1 LLSRSPDN
9 IRVSADEIN
18 AEDSILTSLSSY
30 CTAAKEALDF
40 LDKIVKS
47 VAPAPPSTAAKDAD
61 TKPSSSSRL
70 TSSKEEEAYIFLS
83 MEAGHFHL
91 LEAGAAGERYAH
103 TKEASDRDLQ
113 MKHLEETKDTMDK
126 CGKML
131 DGFDSVE
138 SGVSASYY
146 RVCGDYHK
154 VS

>member
-1 LLSRSPDN
+1 
-9 IRVSADEIN
+9 
-18 AEDSILTSLSSY
+18 
-30 CTAAKEALDF
+30 
-40 LDKIVKS
+40 
-47 VAPAPPSTAAKDAD
+47 
-61 TKPSSSSRL
+61 
-70 TSSKEEEAYIFLS
+70 